1 MGDLASSGTMNSKT
15 YWDLGYVLKAE
26 LVAFTDGLDNILLV
40 W

>member
-1 MGDLASSGTMNSKT
+1 MSSKT

-26 LVAFTDGLDNILLV
+26 LVAFTDRLDNILLV